1 MTFGESVSTCLRK
14 YVDFNGRASRSEYW
28 WFFLFCV
35 LAYLGALILDTSTNG
50 SVLFVFALLGFFL
63 PITAAAVR
71 RLHDTGKSGAWWFIT
86 LVPYVGGII
95 LLVLLA
101 QPGQPFDNRYGPSA
115 GVLQMPSAPTPAPPL
130 PEAPPPMSPRLDD
143 RGTPQALD

>member
-50 SVLFVFALLGFFL
+50 SVLFVFALLGLFL

-86 LVPYVGGII
+86 LVPYVRGNNA
-95 LLVLLA
+95 VALA
-101 QPGQPFDNRYGPSA
+101 GPPGDPFDKSYR
-115 GVLQMPSAPTPAPPL
+115 PA
-130 PEAPPPMSPRLDD
+130 D
-143 RGTPQALD
+143 R